1 MTTILAGGLLLGVLV
16 FVHELG
22 HFLVAKAS
30 GVRVLTFSLGFGP
43 RLFGFKKGDTD
54 YRISA
59 IPLGGYVRMYGDD
72 ITEEVPEEE
81 RDKSFLHKPTLQK
94 SAIAFAGPAAN
105 FILPV
110 FLFFFLFVGVET
122 VNGTLVG
129 TVVEGE
135 PAAAAGLKAGDRILE
150 VAGEPVSA
158 FSDVQA
164 RIESRPGQEVPVVV
178 ERDGQKVALTVV
190 PRGSPS
196 LNPLEKGKQLGR
208 VGIMPHVQRPFVT
221 VAPNSPA
228 AAAGIQTLDLVEE
241 IDGVKVSSREQ
252 MLSLLDERQG
262 RAITLTVQVQP
273 LAAEGE
279 EEPAR
284 KTVTLEPSIDGPA
297 PYVLESE
304 VDRFAVTDDELTR
317 EPLATTVAS
326 TRARLAAKVEESA
339 RRFGLSSY
347 EGTFKV
353 VKEDTPAARLGVG
366 EGDLA
371 AVVDGADVHVGS
383 EVSVRMLGAPDD
395 VHVIG
400 LLDDDGRARV
410 LAFRLE
416 PEKERGREDFKTFG
430 AFPGGGTWTDGE
442 LLTREVG
449 VVEAGKRALTETGKM
464 ISMTAKSLWMLVTGQ
479 VSFSSLGGP
488 ITIVDLAGQ
497 AAERGAASF
506 VTLMAFISVNL
517 GLVNLLPVPVLDGGH
532 LLMFGIE
539 AVSRQRISARTR
551 ERAVKVGFA
560 LLLCL
565 IVVALFNDVLRLLPS

>member
-54 YRISA
+54 YRVSA

-72 ITEEVPEEE
+72 ITEDVPEEE

-105 FILPV
+105 FLLPI
-110 FLFFFLFVGVET
+110 FLFFFLFVGTET

-135 PAAAAGLKAGDRILE
+135 PAAAAGLRPGDRILE
-150 VAGEPVSA
+150 VAGERVSA

-164 RIESRPGQEVPVVV
+164 LIEARPGQEVPVLV
-178 ERDGQKVALTVV
+178 ERDGKQVALTVV
-190 PRGSPS
+190 PRATPS

-208 VGIMPHVQRPFVT
+208 VGIMPHVQRPFIT
-221 VAPNSPA
+221 VAPNSAA
-228 AAAGIQTLDLVEE
+228 AAAGLKTLDVVEE
-241 IDGVKVSSREQ
+241 IDGVKVTSREQ
-252 MLSLLDERQG
+252 MLALLDERQG
-262 RAITLTVQVQP
+262 RAVTLTVEVQP
-273 LAAEGE
+273 LAAKPDET
-279 EEPAR
+279 PAR
-284 KTVTLEPSIDGPA
+284 KTVTLEPSTEGPA

-304 VDRFAVTDDELTR
+304 VARFAVTEDELNDAA
-317 EPLATTVAS
+317 LAKKLAA

-339 RRFGLSSY
+339 RRFGISSY
-347 EGTFKV
+347 EGTFKT

-371 AVVDGADVHVGS
+371 AVVNGEDVHVGS
-383 EVSVRMLGAPDD
+383 EVSVRMLSAPDD

-430 AFPGGGTWTDGE
+430 AFPGGGTWTEGE
-442 LLTREVG
+442 LLTRDVG
-449 VVEAGKRALTETGKM
+449 VVEALKRAVSETGKM
-464 ISMTAKSLWMLVTGQ
+464 IGMTAKSLWMLATFQ

-539 AVSRQRISARTR
+539 AVSRQRISPRTR

-560 LLLCL
+560 MLMCL
-565 IVVALFNDVLRLLPS
+565 IVVALFNDVLRLLPT